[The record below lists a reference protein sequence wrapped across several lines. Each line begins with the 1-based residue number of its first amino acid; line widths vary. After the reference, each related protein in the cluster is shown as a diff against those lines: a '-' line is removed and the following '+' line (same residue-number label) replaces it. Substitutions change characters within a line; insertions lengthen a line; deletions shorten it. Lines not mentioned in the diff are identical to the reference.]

1 MTGHALA
8 LVVAV
13 GKRCVYRRQSWKV
26 AMLTGE
32 EVYFSFHNFL
42 QLYFGND
49 EELIGSGQMFIR
61 AHNLKVFVLPLN
73 VAFKGI

>member
-61 AHNLKVFVLPLN
+61 AHNYFLLPLY
-73 VAFKGI
+73 VAFIILR

>member
-26 AMLTGE
+26 AVLIGE
-32 EVYFSFHNFL
+32 EVYYTFHNFL
-42 QLYFGND
+42 QLDFGND
-49 EELIGSGQMFIR
+49 E
-61 AHNLKVFVLPLN
+61 
-73 VAFKGI
+73 

>member
-1 MTGHALA
+1 MCTE
-8 LVVAV
+8 
-13 GKRCVYRRQSWKV
+13 QSWKV

-49 EELIGSGQMFIR
+49 EEQIGSGQMFIR
-61 AHNLKVFVLPLN
+61 AHNLIVFVLPLN

>member
-13 GKRCVYRRQSWKV
+13 GKRCVYRRQEWKV

-32 EVYFSFHNFL
+32 EVYYTFYNVL
-42 QLYFGND
+42 KLYFGSD
-49 EELIGSGQMFIR
+49 E
-61 AHNLKVFVLPLN
+61 
-73 VAFKGI
+73 

>member
-1 MTGHALA
+1 
-8 LVVAV
+8 
-13 GKRCVYRRQSWKV
+13 
-26 AMLTGE
+26 MLTGE

-49 EELIGSGQMFIR
+49 EELIGGEQMFIR
-61 AHNLKVFVLPLN
+61 AHNLIVFVLPLN